1 MAYAPEVRA
10 AVRAA
15 YIYQRLPLGDAAAA
29 GGVPEGTARS
39 WMRSARQSGDDWDAA
54 RSAASLSREGQL
66 AVASLVLEQFVLQ
79 FQATLQHLKE
89 APDIGPIERAEIL
102 ARLSDSYTKMMS
114 AASKVSTPISRLS
127 VAMETIRELAKYI
140 AAERPDALETF
151 ADLLD
156 AFGASLA
163 ETLSRG

>member
-15 YIYQRLPLGDAAAA
+15 YIYQRLPLADSAAA

-39 WMRSARQSGDDWDAA
+39 WMRAARNEGDDWDAA

-79 FQATLQHLKE
+79 FQATLTHLK
-89 APDIGPIERAEIL
+89 DSTDVGPIERAEIL

-114 AASKVSTPISRLS
+114 AAGKVSTPISRLG
-127 VAMETIRELAKYI
+127 VAMETIRSLSKYI
-140 AAERPDALETF
+140 AERRPDALDTF
-151 ADLLD
+151 ADMLD
-156 AFGASLA
+156 DFGAQLA
-163 ETLSRG
+163 EKING